1 MFAGPQRTAYTFAL
15 TLSESE
21 PRMSTTAPAGTITL
35 KPRAR
40 LIRLI
45 GQELISDEPVAVV
58 ELAKNAYDADAKRV
72 VIRFEGSSFDK
83 IERIIVADDGHGMT
97 LETALTAWLEPG
109 TTSKRHTRV
118 SPGGRLYQGEKGI
131 GRFASARLAKT
142 LLLESKTESTSPG
155 VMILLQWGAFD
166 DNAYLEDIP
175 ISYETGTIAD
185 LTRGT
190 RLTMEG
196 LQRQWT
202 EADFERLQ
210 QRLSRLL
217 SPFDDVKDFVIELIV
232 PGRPDMSG
240 EVQAPELVLKPKYE
254 LKGGLSPVGAFTGKL
269 LVDGKPHRTFENRK
283 ILGNGLVP
291 GCGPFEVDIRAWD
304 RDRDGLLPIADRMK
318 TGVQEIRRTLNAFCG
333 VSIYRDGFRV
343 YPYGQEGNDWLTLDN
358 RSRQNPVRSLANNQ
372 IVAAI
377 RISRDTNPSL
387 QDRSNREGMVLNE
400 AHEELANWFT
410 AILSLLEEERYA
422 LRPRQTKSDQVE
434 PLFESLDISAAVKE
448 ARKEL
453 GDDHRVARMLANADQ
468 QVRTGVERVQEVFS
482 RLLLSSGLGHMV
494 DVVIHEIGS
503 PLGKVT
509 RQLGILEKELD
520 EMLSA
525 AHLKKIS
532 PMFVSMNGWLEQ
544 IHNLRQ
550 RLEPQTPAKRGRAT
564 SFDVR
569 QEVEDTLELYSAL
582 IAKQGVEVTAK
593 LPKSPLNVR
602 MSRASLGQVLA
613 NLIDNAL
620 FWIGSHKGVGKGG
633 ELLVA
638 VKSLDGGFTVTVS
651 DDGPGV
657 DEDDKARIFEPYF
670 THKPNGMGLGLYIA
684 RLVIEPYG
692 KLLYVADGP
701 LSGATFEARFERSVG
716 L

>member
-1 MFAGPQRTAYTFAL
+1 
-15 TLSESE
+15 
-21 PRMSTTAPAGTITL
+21 MSTTPTAGTITL

-58 ELAKNAYDADAKRV
+58 ELAKNAYDADARRFV
-72 VIRFEGSSFDK
+72 VRFEGTRFDK
-83 IERIIVADDGHGMT
+83 VDRIVVEDDGHGMS
-97 LETALTAWLEPG
+97 LETTLSAWLEPG

-131 GRFASARLAKT
+131 GRFAAARLAKT
-142 LLLESKTESTSPG
+142 LLLESKTQSTAPG
-155 VMILLQWGAFD
+155 VMVLLQWGAFD
-166 DNAYLEDIP
+166 DNSYLADIP
-175 ISYETGTIAD
+175 ISYETGPIAD
-185 LTRGT
+185 LDRGT

-202 EADFERLQ
+202 EPDFERLQ

-217 SPFDDVKDFVIELIV
+217 SPFDDVKGFVIELSV
-232 PGRPDMSG
+232 PGRPDLSG

-254 LKGGLSPVGAFTGKL
+254 LKGALSAAGTFTGEILADTKT
-269 LVDGKPHRTFENRK
+269 RRSFETRK
-283 ILGNGLVP
+283 ILGNGQLP
-291 GCGPFEVDIRAWD
+291 RCGPFEVDIRAWD
-304 RDRDGLLPIADRMK
+304 RDREGLIPIAERLK

-377 RISRDTNPSL
+377 RISRATNPDL
-387 QDRSNREGMVLNE
+387 QDRSNREGMVLND
-400 AHEELANWFT
+400 AHEELATWFT

-422 LRPRQTKSDQVE
+422 LRPRQPKSDQVE

-448 ARKEL
+448 VRKEL
-453 GDDHRVARMLANADQ
+453 GESHRVARMLASADQ
-468 QVRTGVERVQEVFS
+468 QVRSGVERIQEVFS

-509 RQLGILEKELD
+509 RQLGILEKALE

-525 AHLKKIS
+525 AQLKKVS
-532 PMFVSMNGWLEQ
+532 PMFISMNGWLEQ

-569 QEVEDTLELYSAL
+569 QEIEDSLELYSAL
-582 IAKQGVEVTAK
+582 IAKQNVKVTTH
-593 LPKSPLNVR
+593 LPRSSLNVR

-620 FWIGSHKGVGKGG
+620 YWIASHKGAGKGG
-633 ELLVA
+633 ELLISA
-638 VKSLDGGFTVTVS
+638 KALESGFTVSVS

-657 DEDDKARIFEPYF
+657 DEDDQARIFEPYF

-692 KLLYVADGP
+692 KLLYIPDGP
-701 LSGATFEARFERSVG
+701 LSGACFEARFERSVG